1 MKTIYLDNNATTTVD
16 PRVVDR
22 MIASYRAAY
31 ANPASPHELGRE
43 ARHALEQSREHIAE
57 LLGTQLHGEGSS
69 RLIFTSGA
77 TESNNLAMLGIT
89 GPKPKRILISAIEH
103 PSIVGP
109 AEFAAQRGC
118 RLEHIQV
125 TPDGVIDLGHAE
137 HLLAEH
143 ADLVSVMLGNNETG
157 VIQPI
162 EPLAALCAQQNV
174 PMHTDAVQAIGKLKV
189 NFDDLGVRAMSGS
202 AHKFHGPDG
211 IGFLLLSGDT
221 KLHPLMHG
229 GFHQAGARPGTE
241 SLVLAAGLETALQNW
256 SDEHPRREQQMASLR
271 VELETLISR
280 AVPDLVIV
288 GRNAPRLPHTSSLAF
303 PGIDRQ
309 ALLMALDLE
318 GVACSTGSAC
328 ASGSS
333 DPSPV
338 LIAMGL
344 DRSVVGGA
352 LRFSL
357 SAMTTRREILE
368 AARRISRV
376 VARLQGF

>member
-1 MKTIYLDNNATTTVD
+1 MKTIYLDNNATTNVD

-22 MIASYRAAY
+22 MIASYRTAY

-43 ARHALEQSREHIAE
+43 ARHALEHSREHIAE
-57 LLGTQLHGEGSS
+57 LLGTQLHGKGSS

-77 TESNNLAMLGIT
+77 TESNNLAVLGIT
-89 GPKPKRILISAIEH
+89 GPNPTRILISEIEH

-118 RLEHIQV
+118 RLEHIRV
-125 TPDGVIDLGHAE
+125 TSNGVIDLGHAE
-137 HLLAEH
+137 HLLTEDT
-143 ADLVSVMLGNNETG
+143 DLVSVMLGNNETG

-162 EPLAALCAQQNV
+162 ESLAALCAQRNV
-174 PMHTDAVQAIGKLKV
+174 PMHTDAVQAIGKLKI
-189 NFDDLGVRAMSGS
+189 NFDDLGVWAMSGS
-202 AHKFHGPDG
+202 AHKFHGPPG
-211 IGFLLLSGDT
+211 IGFLLLSEDA

-241 SLVLAAGLETALQNW
+241 SPVLAAGLETALQNW
-256 SDEHPRREQQMASLR
+256 FDEHPCRGQQMALLR
-271 VELETLISR
+271 DELETLISQ
-280 AVPDLVIV
+280 AVPDLVVV
-288 GRNAPRLPHTSSLAF
+288 GRDSPRLPHTSCLAF

-338 LIAMGL
+338 LISMGL
-344 DRSVVGGA
+344 DRLVVGGA

-357 SAMTTRREILE
+357 SAMTTRQEILE
-368 AARRISRV
+368 AAQRISRV